1 MSSKSFH
8 QALIHQVSMNAIIY
22 RFTRRY
28 IRNIVRCLLVYA
40 VCQLSVWNVAT
51 AEEVSR
57 NYQRFTT
64 FFDAGFK
71 IPAKVLGPMVREEVR
86 EEPNQYTDIGQSMR
100 ITRHYYHG
108 ILQTF
113 YENSNTPNEIEVNS
127 PRIELPFKIRVGTEK
142 EKVLS
147 VMGCTELTA
156 NKLSCQYS
164 AQRVEFQFEH
174 EKLSSIHWLV
184 IGW

>member
-1 MSSKSFH
+1 M
-8 QALIHQVSMNAIIY
+8 
-22 RFTRRY
+22 
-28 IRNIVRCLLVYA
+28 
-40 VCQLSVWNVAT
+40 CQLYVWNVAT
-51 AEEVSR
+51 AEEGCR

-64 FFDAGFK
+64 FFDAGLNLSEK
-71 IPAKVLGPMVREEVR
+71 ALGPMVREEVR
-86 EEPNQYTDIGQSMR
+86 DEPNQYTDIGQSMR
-100 ITRHYYHG
+100 ITRRYYPG
-108 ILQTF
+108 VLQTF

-147 VMGCTELTA
+147 VMCCTELTA
-156 NKLSCQYS
+156 DKLSCQYS
-164 AQRVEFQFEH
+164 AQRVEFQFER